1 MKLQKRHRLTKGTS
15 KTISWLLLLLAVSLG
30 FLTLRIEDKIL
41 YNFNS
46 WFIPFAIIG
55 SIIGIVQLFRYHKIK
70 KLEEYIY
77 SFVYII
83 VHSFGAMLIG
93 AVIIA
98 GIELANFYFPTNNPT
113 YQEAATVINKY
124 LKGGRYG
131 SRQRLVFHFENEKIK
146 DKNIGVS
153 ETLYNQAE
161 LGDTYTFTLQNGFF
175 NIPVIKDKARQ
186 EKGGDQ

>member
-93 AVIIA
+93 TVIIA
-98 GIELANFYFPTNNPT
+98 GIELANF
-113 YQEAATVINKY
+113 
-124 LKGGRYG
+124 
-131 SRQRLVFHFENEKIK
+131 
-146 DKNIGVS
+146 
-153 ETLYNQAE
+153 
-161 LGDTYTFTLQNGFF
+161 
-175 NIPVIKDKARQ
+175 
-186 EKGGDQ
+186 